1 MWIKVKQDEALTQSL
16 AEEPERTLGI
26 WTSLGIVATTR
37 HGQKIIYTKIQEI
50 AAEKMEWWREDAPFS
65 GFK

>member
-16 AEEPERTLGI
+16 AEEPERTVGI

-37 HGQKIIYTKIQEI
+37 PGQKIIYTKIHEI
-50 AAEKMEWWREDAPFS
+50 AAEKKEWWREDAPLV